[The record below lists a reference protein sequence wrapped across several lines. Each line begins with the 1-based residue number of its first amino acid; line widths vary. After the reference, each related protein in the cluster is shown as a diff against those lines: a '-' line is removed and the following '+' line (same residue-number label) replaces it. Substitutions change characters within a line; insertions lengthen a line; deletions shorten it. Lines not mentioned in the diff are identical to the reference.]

1 MSKFEVDSIYRE
13 VGTFGTIGIKHR
25 VVMFSKDGKYGKN
38 KSYVRQYV
46 SSKSNGG
53 KAGLSSFLYRGTADS
68 IVIETKDYENKDS
81 VKMKNTI
88 YLSYSDISEVER
100 VCKEAISWFENPQIK
115 NDLFQ
120 YENNNPYKISDK
132 YSSLHAI
139 MYPIIGINGAF
150 LVIQPAVITD
160 FKTRMGYPGVLIKSI
175 TGVVGCCTITE
186 FKSMVIV
193 LMSSL
198 RDLYKLSLDLINHYM
213 LDQIIGG

>member
-13 VGTFGTIGIKHR
+13 IGTFGTIGIKHR
-25 VVMFSKDGKYGKN
+25 VVLFSKDGKNGKN
-38 KSYVRQYV
+38 KQYAKQYV
-46 SSKSNGG
+46 SNKSNGG
-53 KAGLSSFLYRGTADS
+53 KAGLSSFLYRGTSDS

-81 VKMKNTI
+81 VKMKSMI
-88 YLSYSDISEVER
+88 YLSYTDISEVDR
-100 VCKEAISWFENPQIK
+100 VCREAISWFENPQIK

-132 YSSLHAI
+132 YAGLHAI
-139 MYPIIGINGAF
+139 MYPIIGINGTF

-160 FKTRMGYPGVLIKSI
+160 FKTRMGYPGVLIKTI

-186 FKSMVIV
+186 FKSFVIV